1 MAGKLTGRRKAA
13 ILLVTMGPEKAA
25 KVLKGLDDSE
35 VEALTIEIANLAK

>member
-25 KVLKGLDDSE
+25 KFSKG
-35 VEALTIEIANLAK
+35 

>member
-25 KVLKGLDDSE
+25 KVLKILK
-35 VEALTIEIANLAK
+35 NQK